1 MEFAKNLNITTIGGN
16 VMLIEIKNRNGEI
29 IITGEYGNV
38 KDACEKSKTLRTLR
52 DADLTGADL
61 RDADLTG
68 AYLTGADLRGAYLRG
83 ATLWGAYLRDADLR
97 GATLWDAYLTGATLW
112 GAYLRGADLR
122 SADLRGA
129 DLTGADLRD
138 ADLRGADLR
147 DAYLRGADLRGA
159 DLRGAEG
166 ITLPVIT
173 ITGSIHSV
181 FYMDGKII
189 IGCVEK
195 TVDEWILDHE
205 KTGKEN
211 NYTDA
216 QIKEYKKYID
226 LIAMHEKD
234 KT

>member
-1 MEFAKNLNITTIGGN
+1 
-16 VMLIEIKNRNGEI
+16 MLIEIKNRQGEI

-38 KDACEKSKTLRTLR
+38 KDACEKSKTL
-52 DADLTGADL
+52 
-61 RDADLTG
+61 
-68 AYLTGADLRGAYLRG
+68 TGADLRGAYL
-83 ATLWGAYLRDADLR
+83 TD
-97 GATLWDAYLTGATLW
+97 
-112 GAYLRGADLR
+112 AYLRGAY
-122 SADLRGA
+122 
-129 DLTGADLRD
+129 LT
-138 ADLRGADLR
+138 GADLR

-159 DLRGAEG
+159 DLTGAEG

-173 ITGSIHSV
+173 ITGSSHSV

-195 TVDEWILDHE
+195 TVAEWILDHE
-205 KTGKEN
+205 KIGKEN

-226 LIAMHEKD
+226 LIAMLEKD

>member
-1 MEFAKNLNITTIGGN
+1 
-16 VMLIEIKNRNGEI
+16 MLIEIKNRNGEI

-61 RDADLTG
+61 R
-68 AYLTGADLRGAYLRG
+68 
-83 ATLWGAYLRDADLR
+83 
-97 GATLWDAYLTGATLW
+97 
-112 GAYLRGADLR
+112 
-122 SADLRGA
+122 
-129 DLTGADLRD
+129 
-138 ADLRGADLR
+138 
-147 DAYLRGADLRGA
+147 GA

-195 TVDEWILDHE
+195 TVAEWILDHE

>member
-1 MEFAKNLNITTIGGN
+1 
-16 VMLIEIKNRNGEI
+16 MLIEIKNRNGEI

-52 DADLTGADL
+52 DADL
-61 RDADLTG
+61 R
-68 AYLTGADLRGAYLRG
+68 GADLRG
-83 ATLWGAYLRDADLR
+83 
-97 GATLWDAYLTGATLW
+97 
-112 GAYLRGADLR
+112 
-122 SADLRGA
+122 
-129 DLTGADLRD
+129 
-138 ADLRGADLR
+138 
-147 DAYLRGADLRGA
+147 AYLRGADLRGA

-195 TVDEWILDHE
+195 TVAEWILDHE

-226 LIAMHEKD
+226 WIAMLEKD